1 MKNFYIFLMGACL
14 ATVDAPVMAH
24 PGAFDSQ
31 TDSTLSHLASISKEN
46 SSFKDVTGPAV
57 GAVSVL
63 WNLDS
68 LPPEILEKITGFLG
82 FRDSMNLRHTN
93 QRMFCSLVPDI
104 ENQTIENTINGLSLR
119 NNPDLEDSLS
129 FLEKIKEG
137 RQRLSVQYIVQSL
150 LKFKNMGPQ
159 GSSVKSMWRKILSN
173 VLREKI
179 ESNIEEADQLKRNS
193 AGHLKSFLNPFRIC
207 LISFCDVICFKNY
220 RLETDD
226 DLKSFLNNFKNFLIA
241 FWDIRRV
248 PEEFKKEPW
257 FIEAQKNL
265 DSLSISLKNE
275 DLFHPSLTFEELQ
288 GICSEDWVMI
298 LFLMHS
304 LQDELAQSVGE
315 IPLLLSYQNLRNDA
329 VAAVAFRNHGISL
342 PNFLNSF
349 ASIYDPSD
357 IFFGMNHLSLADA
370 FALYQAPK
378 VQDVWDYFLNCPEQ
392 FEMFHEY
399 FIRYTLQP
407 YLPSAEEEQLKVFRD
422 LIDRLAPQW
431 KGDPKFLTEQQKK
444 TITKFVSFIGYFP
457 CPERSFAELA
467 NQICPGELDRL
478 CLGDLDAYNPPIV
491 MSVEE
496 QGRRELNYNKYRR
509 LLKEEIDSQRERFA
523 DPEWAFGGI

>member
-24 PGAFDSQ
+24 PETFDSQ

-46 SSFKDVTGPAV
+46 SSFKDMTRPAV

-68 LPPEILEKITGFLG
+68 LPPEMLGKITGFLG

-93 QRMFCSLVPDI
+93 QRMLCSVVPDI
-104 ENQTIENTINGLSLR
+104 KNQTIENTINGLSLR
-119 NNPDLEDSLS
+119 NNPDLEAALS

-137 RQRLSVQYIVQSL
+137 HQRLSVQYIVQKSAQIQ
-150 LKFKNMGPQ
+150 NMGPQ

-179 ESNIEEADQLKRNS
+179 EPNIEEADQLKRNS
-193 AGHLKSFLNPFRIC
+193 GGHLKSFLNTFRIC
-207 LISFCDVICFKNY
+207 LISFCDVMFFKNY

-248 PEEFKKEPW
+248 PEESKKEPW

-275 DLFHPSLTFEELQ
+275 DLFHPSLTLEELQ
-288 GICSEDWVMI
+288 DICSEDWVMI

-329 VAAVAFRNHGISL
+329 VAFRNHGISL

-357 IFFGMNHLSLADA
+357 IFFGMNHFSVGDA
-370 FALYQAPK
+370 CALDPAPK

-478 CLGDLDAYNPPIV
+478 CQGDLGAYNPPIV

-523 DPEWAFGGI
+523 DHELALGWI